1 MYEEYIRKRITELR
15 MRKNVSERCM
25 SLDMG
30 RSQGYINHI
39 TSGKAMPS
47 MSEFFEIC
55 RYLIND
61 ILGIQKQFK
70 DENKNN

>member
-1 MYEEYIRKRITELR
+1 MFEDFIRERITELR

-30 RSQGYINHI
+30 HSEGYINHR

-47 MSEFFEIC
+47 MIEFFEIC
-55 RYLIND
+55 RYF
-61 ILGIQKQFK
+61 GITPYEFL
-70 DENKNN
+70 

>member
-1 MYEEYIRKRITELR
+1 MFEDFIRERITELR

-30 RSQGYINHI
+30 HSEGYINHI

-47 MSEFFEIC
+47 MIEFFEIC
-55 RYLIND
+55 
-61 ILGIQKQFK
+61 
-70 DENKNN
+70 